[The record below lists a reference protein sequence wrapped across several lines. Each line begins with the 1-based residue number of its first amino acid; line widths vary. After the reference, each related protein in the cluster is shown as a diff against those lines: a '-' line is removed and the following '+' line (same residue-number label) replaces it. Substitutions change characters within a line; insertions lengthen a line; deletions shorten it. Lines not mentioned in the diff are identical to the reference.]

1 VLLNE
6 VAVPERVTITR
17 PEVARALID
26 LRTAQRLEPF
36 MKRELTL
43 SEAAHELK
51 VKLPALLYHVERFLG
66 FGLLSV
72 TRIKTRAGRPLKLY
86 RSTAQSFFVPY
97 HLTPSET
104 LAQLLGD
111 LMAPTERRFHREA
124 ARTLQSLD
132 PDWGLHISC
141 HTDEGMSYALAP
153 RGTNFVPRL
162 LESVL
167 KPDAPALFLSDGT
180 LELDFE
186 TAKELQRALI
196 DLFESYRQKQQPGR
210 QRYAYRFG
218 LTPVHDE
225 HFDP

>member
-1 VLLNE
+1 ML
-6 VAVPERVTITR
+6 ERLTITR

-26 LRTAQRLEPF
+26 LKTAQRLEPF

-43 SEAAHELK
+43 GEAAHELG
-51 VKLPALLYHVERFLG
+51 VKLPALLYHVERFLE
-66 FGLLSV
+66 FGLLEVACV
-72 TRIKTRAGRPLKLY
+72 TPRAGRPLKRY

-124 ARTLQSLD
+124 ARTLQILD
-132 PDWGLHISC
+132 PDWGLNISC
-141 HTDEGMSYALAP
+141 LADEGVSYALAP
-153 RGTNFVPRL
+153 RATNFVPELIRNV
-162 LESVL
+162 S
-167 KPDAPALFLSDGT
+167 KPGAPALFLSDGA
-180 LELDFE
+180 LELDFK

-196 DLFESYRQKQQPGR
+196 DLFESYRQKQRPGG

-225 HFDP
+225 SFES